1 MADAR
6 GSPLSPTY
14 SDSHAKLLGVVGPNL
29 RSPKYS
35 NARGVTVGSPFAP
48 FSCKEKPCRFFSQP
62 LAPLFGDGQRQS
74 KTQTRA
80 SAPLSRATV
89 RPGLST
95 RRTPPPPLR
104 STHIAWRRA
113 CDFLASSRI
122 TSAARK
128 LFAAAPLLCLCYA
141 RDDQRSATQRVA
153 MRQKLLRKTQSSRP
167 SIATE
172 HATFRCHR
180 TR

>member
-1 MADAR
+1 MNV
-6 GSPLSPTY
+6 SPTY
-14 SDSHAKLLGVVGPNL
+14 SNSHAKLLGVVGPKL

-48 FSCKEKPCRFFSQP
+48 FSCDETQKKPCRFFSQP

-113 CDFLASSRI
+113 CDVLASSRI

-128 LFAAAPLLCLCYA
+128 LFAAPPLLCLCYA